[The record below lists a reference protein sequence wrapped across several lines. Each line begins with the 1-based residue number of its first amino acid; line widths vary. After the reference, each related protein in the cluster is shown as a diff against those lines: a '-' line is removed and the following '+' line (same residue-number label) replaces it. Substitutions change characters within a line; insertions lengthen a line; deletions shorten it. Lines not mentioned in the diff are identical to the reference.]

1 MRKLLYGVFIALG
14 LAACGGQ
21 EQQAPAVSEPA
32 SDAQVQSSYC
42 PPPLGMMAETLLEN
56 IDAGLKSTGA
66 SARVINKEIVPN
78 ECGHDVMMVTDF
90 GGVIIKIDDNQNV
103 LSLAAGY
110 EMTGNTVKDV
120 AHALPAIQVMTSPY
134 GRAKLGELAIGQDLL
149 KALPEVLN
157 AAARQQG
164 EATQDIIR
172 DGYKYSI
179 TVENR
184 NVAFVVRKAE

>member
-1 MRKLLYGVFIALG
+1 MEKVQILLSIICLFV
-14 LAACGGQ
+14 LAAC
-21 EQQAPAVSEPA
+21 EPTASYQQYREGKPVEIQTEDRIVVKRIAV
-32 SDAQVQSSYC
+32 VQ
-42 PPPLGMMAETLLEN
+42 
-56 IDAGLKSTGA
+56 
-66 SARVINKEIVPN
+66 N

-90 GGVIIKIDDNQNV
+90 GGVVIKIDDNQNV

-120 AHALPAIQVMTSPY
+120 AHALPVIQVMTSPY

-149 KALPEVLN
+149 KALSEVLN
-157 AAARQQG
+157 AARQQG

-179 TVENR
+179 TVENQ
-184 NVAFVVRKAE
+184 NVAFVMRKAE

>member
-1 MRKLLYGVFIALG
+1 
-14 LAACGGQ
+14 
-21 EQQAPAVSEPA
+21 
-32 SDAQVQSSYC
+32 
-42 PPPLGMMAETLLEN
+42 
-56 IDAGLKSTGA
+56 
-66 SARVINKEIVPN
+66 
-78 ECGHDVMMVTDF
+78 
-90 GGVIIKIDDNQNV
+90 
-103 LSLAAGY
+103 
-110 EMTGNTVKDV
+110 MTGNTVKDV
-120 AHALPAIQVMTSPY
+120 AHVLPAIQVMTSPY

-179 TVENR
+179 TVENQ